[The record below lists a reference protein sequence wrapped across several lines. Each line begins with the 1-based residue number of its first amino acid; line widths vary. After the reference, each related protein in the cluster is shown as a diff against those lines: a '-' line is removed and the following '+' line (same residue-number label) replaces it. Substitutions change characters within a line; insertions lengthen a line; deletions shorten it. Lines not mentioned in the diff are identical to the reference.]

1 MQSRALMLLT
11 RLHISGSTS
20 AHQIP
25 FYPQKTVIP
34 AASPVTEALTPP
46 EAVGLR
52 SADLL
57 HFYTELGRH
66 RDVSLHAIGIARDGK
81 TVSVAAAPGHSPEL
95 RHQTHSMC
103 KTVTGLAIGIL
114 VGEGLLD
121 IDTPAFRLVG
131 DGIPALLS
139 PRMRAITV
147 RHLLTMTAGVIFNE
161 MGAVTETDW
170 VRSYFESSVAFTP
183 GTRFAYNSM
192 NSYIL
197 SVIVERI
204 TGKTLSSFVTERIFT
219 PLGIPQTLWEACP
232 HGHTKGGWGLYL
244 SIADMLK
251 LGELIRNQGSF
262 DGKAVVPRDWIA
274 KMTRAHAEVP
284 ERIGA
289 FDYGFHIWVARDRTS
304 VLCNG
309 MLGQNIWIHPKNRLV
324 VATTAANCEL
334 FQTGSTLRTLLGLLG
349 KPNEETG
356 ALAEDS
362 EALAALRQEEA
373 VFLAGHAWTHPT
385 EAHAPARDGGIPAEW
400 WDAIAEKP
408 YIAEKNNVGILPL
421 FLSMIQ
427 NNLPAGIRRLTLSR
441 RGEERALTVVEGGE
455 SYRLRVGFHSYRET
469 TITVRGETYLV
480 RCRAEFCDDTDGEP
494 ILKVEIV
501 FPELSCTRRLRLYY
515 AEEEPYAVLSEQ
527 PGRRLIDDLVGVLE
541 FLPRTKFI
549 GGLLRSQME
558 REYID
563 YRVRIA
569 QEPRIYLGHG
579 AAPAA
584 HATAVDGEALLHLD
598 QLTPQKKRGL
608 RFIKK

>member
-11 RLHISGSTS
+11 RLHVSGSTN

-34 AASPVTEALTPP
+34 AASPLTEELTAP

-57 HFYTELGRH
+57 GFYTELERH
-66 RDVSLHAIGIARDGK
+66 RDVSLHALGIARDGK
-81 TVSVAAAPGHSPEL
+81 TVSLAAAPGYSPEL

-103 KTVTGLAIGIL
+103 KTVTGLAVGIL

-121 IDTPAFRLVG
+121 IDTPAYRLVG
-131 DGIPALLS
+131 DGIPTLLS

-170 VRSYFESSVAFTP
+170 VRSYFESSMAFPP

-204 TGKTLSSFVTERIFT
+204 TGKTLSSFAAERIFA
-219 PLGIPQTLWEACP
+219 PLGIPPTLWEACP
-232 HGHTKGGWGLYL
+232 HGHTKGGWGLFL

-251 LGELIRNQGSF
+251 LGELIRAQGIYG
-262 DGKAVVPRDWIA
+262 GKTVVPRDWIC
-274 KMTRAHAEVP
+274 KMTRVHASVP

-289 FDYGFHIWVARDRTS
+289 FDYGFHIWVARDRAS

-324 VATTAANCEL
+324 VATTASNCEL
-334 FQTGSTLRTLLGLLG
+334 FQTGSTLRTLAARLGAPL
-349 KPNEETG
+349 EEAG
-356 ALAEDS
+356 PLPEDS
-362 EALAALRQEEA
+362 EALAALRKKEGE
-373 VFLAGHAWTHPT
+373 FLVGHAWTHPS
-385 EAHAPARDGGIPAEW
+385 EAHLPARDGGIPAER
-400 WDAIAEKP
+400 WDALAEKP
-408 YIAEKNNVGILPL
+408 YLPEKNNCGILPI
-421 FLSMIQ
+421 FCAMMQ
-427 NNLPAGIRRLTLSR
+427 NNLPAGIRRLSLSR
-441 RGEERALTVVEGGE
+441 RGEERTLTVVERGE
-455 SYRLRVGFHSYRET
+455 SYRLRVGFHSYRESV
-469 TITVRGETYLV
+469 ITVRGETYLV

-494 ILKVEIV
+494 ILKIEIL
-501 FPELSCTRRLRLYY
+501 FPELSCARRLRLYY
-515 AEEEPYAVLSEQ
+515 ADEEPSAVLSEL
-527 PGRRLIDDLVGVLE
+527 PGRRLLDDLVGMLE

-549 GGLLRSQME
+549 GEILRSQME

-563 YRVRIA
+563 YRIRIA
-569 QEPRIYLGHG
+569 HEPRIYLGHG
-579 AAPAA
+579 TAPKA
-584 HATAVDGEALLHLD
+584 HTATVDGEALLHLD
-598 QLTPQKKRGL
+598 ALSQKKRGL
-608 RFIKK
+608 RFFKK